1 MVIEWVFWTALG
13 LLIYTY
19 AGFPLVLALIAR
31 ARPRP
36 ALRDDAYAPSV
47 AIVVVG
53 YNESQRIAAKI
64 ESCLAQTYRRGPV
77 RVVIASDGSTDQMG
91 EVVAGYADRGVTF
104 LPFAQRRG
112 KAACLNDAVNH
123 CTEEVI
129 VFTDARQRLDP
140 HAVSRLVAVL
150 GDPQFGAVS
159 GELVFEK
166 SSDGGFAEGVDA
178 YWRYEK
184 FIRRHEALA
193 GSVVGVTGA
202 LYALRREC
210 FRPIPPQTILDDV
223 AIPMQV
229 AMQGRRVGFEAGAI
243 AFDRPSTVVAQERVR
258 KVRTLAGNFQLLK
271 LYPSLLSPWH
281 NPLFPAFLSHKL
293 LRLLA
298 PAAMAVCLLAN
309 GWLAAGG
316 DVFFIAVLCIQLFAY
331 ALAWLGGQPVVAER
345 LKLARIGHAFL
356 MLNVFVVLGFL
367 EFLRNPNPQLWASGE
382 RAAPGRGA
390 P

>member
-1 MVIEWVFWTALG
+1 MEWVFWGALA
-13 LLIYTY
+13 LLLYTY
-19 AGFPLVLALIAR
+19 AGFPALLALIAR
-31 ARPRP
+31 VRPRP
-36 ALRDDAYAPSV
+36 ARRDDRYAPSV

-53 YNESQRIAAKI
+53 YNEAQRIAAKI
-64 ESCLAQTYRRGPV
+64 ESCLAQTYRRGPL
-77 RVVIASDGSTDQMG
+77 RVIIASDGSTDAMG
-91 EVVAGYADRGVTF
+91 EVVARYADRRVTF

-112 KAACLNDAVNH
+112 KAACLNDAVLA
-123 CTEEVI
+123 CDEEVI

-140 HAVSRLVAVL
+140 EAVSRLVSVL
-150 GDPQFGAVS
+150 GDRQFGAVS
-159 GELVFEK
+159 GELVFEQ
-166 SSDGGFAEGVDA
+166 SADGGFGEGVDA

-184 FIRRHEALA
+184 FIRRHESLA

-229 AMQGRRVGFEAGAI
+229 AMQGRRVGFESGAI
-243 AFDRPSTVVAQERVR
+243 AFDRPSTAVAQERVR

-271 LYPSLLSPWH
+271 LYPALLSPWR
-281 NPLFPAFLSHKL
+281 NPLFLTFFSHKL
-293 LRLLA
+293 CRLLA
-298 PAAMAVCLLAN
+298 PAAMVGCLLASA
-309 GWLAAGG
+309 WLASGSRFFTAG
-316 DVFFIAVLCIQLFAY
+316 LWIQLFAY
-331 ALAWLGGQPVVAER
+331 ALAWLGGQPAVAGR
-345 LKLARIGHAFL
+345 VKLARIGHAFL

-382 RAAPGRGA
+382 RATQGRGA

>member
-1 MVIEWVFWTALG
+1 MQWVFWGALA
-13 LLIYTY
+13 LLFYTY
-19 AGFPLVLALIAR
+19 AGFPLLLAVIAR
-31 ARPRP
+31 LRPRAP
-36 ALRDDAYAPSV
+36 RRDDQYAPSV
-47 AIVVVG
+47 VIVVVG
-53 YNESQRIAAKI
+53 YNEAQRIAAKI
-64 ESCLAQTYRRGPV
+64 ESCLAQTYRRGPL
-77 RVVIASDGSTDQMG
+77 RVLIASDGSTDTMG
-91 EVVAGYADRGVTF
+91 EVVARYADRRVTF

-112 KAACLNDAVNH
+112 KAACLNDAVLA
-123 CTEEVI
+123 CDEEVI

-140 HAVSRLVAVL
+140 EAVSRLVAVL
-150 GDPQFGAVS
+150 GDRQFGAVS
-159 GELVFEK
+159 GELVFEQ
-166 SSDGGFAEGVDA
+166 SADGGFGEGVDA

-229 AMQGRRVGFEAGAI
+229 AMQGRRVGFESGAI
-243 AFDRPSTVVAQERVR
+243 AFDRPSTAVAQERVR

-271 LYPSLLSPWH
+271 LYPALLSPWH
-281 NPLFPAFLSHKL
+281 NPLFLAFFSHKL
-293 LRLLA
+293 CRLLA
-298 PAAMAVCLLAN
+298 PAAMGVCLLAN
-309 GWLAAGG
+309 AWLAPASQ
-316 DVFFIAVLCIQLFAY
+316 FFTVAFCIQLFAY
-331 ALAWLGGQPVVAER
+331 ALAWLGGQPAIAGRV
-345 LKLARIGHAFL
+345 KLARIGHAFL

-382 RAAPGRGA
+382 RATQGRGT